1 MDFTCWL
8 FAEDLGY
15 ATIPKGKEVI
25 GNGEEKQA
33 RFNVSS
39 GLHRESQVLG
49 WS

>member
-25 GNGEEKQA
+25 GNGEEKKI
-33 RFNVSS
+33 RFTVSM
-39 GLHRESQVLG
+39 GLYRGLKALE
-49 WS
+49 